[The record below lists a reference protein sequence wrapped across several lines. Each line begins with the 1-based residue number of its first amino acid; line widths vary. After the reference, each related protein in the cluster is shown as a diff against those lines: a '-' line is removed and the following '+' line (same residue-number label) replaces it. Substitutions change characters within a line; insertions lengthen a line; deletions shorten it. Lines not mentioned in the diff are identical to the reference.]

1 MNAGQYEGILGR
13 LDAILAK
20 MPAAPVAD
28 SAPTFTVHHL
38 DGSKTVT
45 SKGPTGPVPAISR
58 DLDGDIHFTPT
69 ATRPTLGVTR
79 GEHQSGA
86 FQALVAVLQTLDG
99 WISGAKEN
107 HEAMGHRNC
116 DKGEECWRQFTPK
129 DIRRMVNDAAQD
141 LGLAEFPAPTRPEED
156 KPL

>member
-1 MNAGQYEGILGR
+1 MNAGQYEGIVGR

-20 MPAAPVAD
+20 MPTAPVAD

-58 DLDGDIHFTPT
+58 DLNGDIHFTPT

-86 FQALVAVLQTLDG
+86 FQALVAVLRTLDD
-99 WISGAKEN
+99 WIEQAKEN
-107 HEAMGHRNC
+107 HEALDHRNC
-116 DKGEECWRQFTPK
+116 RKGEECWRRYAPS
-129 DIRRMVNDAAQD
+129 DIRTMVNDVARD
-141 LGLAEFPAPTRPEED
+141 LGLAKFPAPATPEED